1 MEYIITF
8 LEGII
13 SFISP
18 CMLPMLPIY
27 VSYFAGGADRKRSG
41 ILNAVS
47 FILGFTLVFV
57 SLGLFAGVI
66 GSFISRYQTA
76 VNIISGALVIVFGLS
91 YLDIIHIPF
100 FKGHH
105 SSGKIT
111 GVFSAFIFGIVFS
124 VSHTPCIGVFL
135 GSAIALATQ
144 SSGAF
149 KGIMLLLSY
158 SLGMG
163 IPFLIS
169 AVLIDKLS
177 TVFTTIKKHYK
188 IINIICGIFL
198 IIVGLSMMTGFFG
211 NLLRIIEGGAHS

>member
-1 MEYIITF
+1 MEYIVTF

-27 VSYFAGGADRKRSG
+27 VSYFAGGADKKRSS
-41 ILNAVS
+41 ILNAIS
-47 FILGFTLVFV
+47 FVLGFTLIFV
-57 SLGLFAGVI
+57 SLGLFAGAI
-66 GSFISRYQTA
+66 GSFISKYRTTL
-76 VNIISGALVIVFGLS
+76 NIVCGALVIIFGLS
-91 YLDIIHIPF
+91 YLDIIRIPF

-105 SSGKIT
+105 GAGKIT
-111 GVFSAFIFGIVFS
+111 GVFSAFIFGIIFS

-144 SSGAF
+144 SSGAL

-163 IPFLIS
+163 IPHFCR
-169 AVLIDKLS
+169 
-177 TVFTTIKKHYK
+177 F
-188 IINIICGIFL
+188 N
-198 IIVGLSMMTGFFG
+198 
-211 NLLRIIEGGAHS
+211 